1 MTRGGV
7 RTMSQVLLVCN
18 PLMRP
23 GLRNAWTN
31 AAPEFEISDAEKFS
45 DVRTKLRDD
54 PAIIWMTLDMAMP
67 DWGGLACVHE
77 LSREFSNLR
86 VVLVST
92 HSDSMSID
100 QVMSCGAAGFIPA
113 VSSVDE
119 AEMALKNVLAKCGS
133 APGDKSKNGENP
145 TLSSLSLAQLR
156 VLRGIQ
162 RGLRNKQIAFEMNL
176 TEKTVKAYM
185 TILYRKLGVS
195 SRTQALI
202 RANQLLR

>member
-1 MTRGGV
+1 
-7 RTMSQVLLVCN
+7 
-18 PLMRP
+18 MRP
-23 GLRNAWTN
+23 GLRNAWAN
-31 AAPEFEISDAEKFS
+31 AAPEFEISDAERFA

-54 PAIIWMTLDMAMP
+54 PAIIWLTLDMAMP

-77 LSREFSNLR
+77 LSREFPDLR
-86 VVLVST
+86 AVLITT

-100 QVMSCGAAGFIPA
+100 QVTSCGVAGFIPA
-113 VSSVDE
+113 FSSADE
-119 AEMALKNVLAKCGS
+119 AEMALKNVLARRGP
-133 APGDKSKNGENP
+133 APSDKARNGESAV
-145 TLSSLSLAQLR
+145 LSSLSLAQLR

-185 TILYRKLGVS
+185 TILYRKLGVN